1 MPKHR
6 QTHSWNPVSRNVFKK
21 KKNNN
26 GGTVIHFRARFQPH
40 TQPKTELKHFYF
52 EVCMLMPTYI
62 KNKTHVLRGMKEKE
76 KKEETIRFVLV
87 LYCGFYYKG
96 DWFTIRA
103 ARYWKKYA
111 NVYFWVLP

>member
-1 MPKHR
+1 M
-6 QTHSWNPVSRNVFKK
+6 NVWRDACPNTGRHTAEIQFQEMSLK

-76 KKEETIRFVLV
+76 KEEETIRFVLV

-96 DWFTIRA
+96 D
-103 ARYWKKYA
+103 
-111 NVYFWVLP
+111 